1 MDKKL
6 FKTPQVHIIGKIT
19 GGANFNSDKIFLRY
33 SIKTGD
39 NFRLLSGNPD

>member
-6 FKTPQVHIIGKIT
+6 FKTPQVHIVGKIT
-19 GGANFNSDKIFLRY
+19 GGENFDANQIFLRY

-39 NFRLLSGNPD
+39 NFKLMNGNPD